1 VEERSGK
8 GREGMDGMAEKGA
21 RRDTTPHF

>member
-8 GREGMDGMAEKGA
+8 GREGMAGMAEKGA